1 MTLELHQNDKESED
15 KQIVEKLDKHTHSPA
30 HTPIHPHTHPFI
42 HTHTPTPLHTRRNT
56 HTHTCF
62 IQVTSTGKNFLCI
75 VQLRNIAFAM
85 NCKKRT
91 SLPLNRH
98 LVLFEIIRQW
108 AIYFVGSEPRTADLL
123 VISLSR
129 FLINKS
135 ICLKTAKQTFQYNL
149 NDLPSIHRQN
159 FSFINFHWSS

>member
-1 MTLELHQNDKESED
+1 MTLELHQHDKESED

-30 HTPIHPHTHPFI
+30 HTLIHPHTHP
-42 HTHTPTPLHTRRNT
+42 HTHTLAHMQHHT

-85 NCKKRT
+85 NCKRNEHH

-98 LVLFEIIRQW
+98 FVLFEIIRQW
-108 AIYFVGSEPRTADLL
+108 AIYFVGSEPRTADLP